1 MMRSLADRLEAVR
14 RTLPGITDHPSQ
26 AAWPMTHLVAIAA
39 EASDEYL
46 FQVADPKADRLA
58 LAAFAA
64 TASRTGEALAAVAGA
79 ATRLLDP
86 GGAHGVQQAI
96 ADADALAAN
105 TARDLGTV
113 ADLLT
118 DTAPAP
124 VVPLH
129 TDELHQRRTAQA
141 AAAAARS
148 RIVSAQPAST
158 SHLEPATPTAP
169 VIPLRRGH

>member
-14 RTLPGITDHPSQ
+14 RTLPAIADHPSQ

-46 FQVADPKADRLA
+46 FRVSDPRADRLA

-64 TASRTGEALAAVAGA
+64 AASRTGEALAAVAGA

-86 GGAHGVQQAI
+86 VGADGVQQAL
-96 ADADALAAN
+96 AAAEALAG
-105 TARDLGTV
+105 TAARELGAV

-124 VVPLH
+124 VVPLPA
-129 TDELHQRRTAQA
+129 DELRQRRAAQA
-141 AAAAARS
+141 SAAVARP
-148 RIVSAQPAST
+148 RIVSAQPASAGQ
-158 SHLEPATPTAP
+158 PAPSAPTAQ
-169 VIPLRRGH
+169 VIPLRRGR

>member
-1 MMRSLADRLEAVR
+1 MRSLADRLEAVR

-46 FQVADPKADRLA
+46 FRVADPKADRLA

-64 TASRTGEALAAVAGA
+64 AASRTGEALAAVAGA

-86 GGAHGVQQAI
+86 GGAHGVQQAL
-96 ADADALAAN
+96 ADADALAA
-105 TARDLGTV
+105 TATHELSTV

-118 DTAPAP
+118 NSAPAP
-124 VVPLH
+124 VVPLP
-129 TDELHQRRTAQA
+129 TDELHRRRTAQA
-141 AAAAARS
+141 SAAAARS
-148 RIVSAQPAST
+148 RIVSAQPAS
-158 SHLEPATPTAP
+158 SVHPAPAGPTAP